1 MKGFFTIGLL
11 LIFLIDLQSQQRYDI
26 QFMLDGHVREC
37 IIVKPSTAP
46 PVGGYP
52 VVFMLHGTS
61 GDGEK
66 FYNISGWK
74 ELGQAENFITV
85 FPSSLSW
92 CFVEDGIEKHN
103 TRWVNGNVTE
113 NPCAG
118 PPQDYIDDIKFL
130 KLLAGRISDTFP
142 VNKTQIF
149 ACGFSNGSAMIH
161 KMAVDAGDVFAAV
174 AGTSAFLSP
183 ADSSKPLRRIP
194 IWVMLG
200 NLDDRY
206 FSPPRTEVPFG
217 GDTILSYLNRPL
229 NAAIVC
235 QGLTQ
240 IFTKIETPI
249 THTYKFTESAS
260 GELSK
265 PYIFTLVKGMTH
277 EFPNGTNSPI
287 DGPKLF
293 WEFFQSSVLVNTK
306 SNNQDAF
313 KIQIYPNP
321 ANESMKVQFYEN
333 NLPKEIRLQLFNSL
347 GQLVYSKKQLSTQK
361 LELQKSKFGTGLFIL
376 RIEGDHKVITKQ
388 IVFN

>member
-11 LIFLIDLQSQQRYDI
+11 LILLIDLHSQERYDI
-26 QFMLDGHVREC
+26 QFMLDGRVREC

-66 FYNISGWK
+66 YYHISGWK
-74 ELGQAENFITV
+74 ELGQTENFITV

-92 CFVEDGIEKHN
+92 CFVDDGREEHS

-113 NPCAG
+113 YPCSG

-130 KLLAGRISDTFP
+130 KLLANRISDTFP
-142 VNKTQIF
+142 VNNAKIF

-161 KMAVDAGDVFAAV
+161 KIAIDAGDVFAAV
-174 AGTSAFLSP
+174 AGTSAFLTS
-183 ADSSKPLRRIP
+183 ADSSKPVKRVP

-200 NLDDRY
+200 TLDDRY
-206 FSPPRTEVPFG
+206 FTPPITEIPFG
-217 GDTILSYLNRPL
+217 GDSILAYLNKPL
-229 NAAIVC
+229 KRAIVC
-235 QGLTQ
+235 QGLTEV
-240 IFTKIETPI
+240 FTKTESPI
-249 THTYKFTESAS
+249 THTYKFSESIS
-260 GELSK
+260 GEQSK
-265 PYIFTLVKGMTH
+265 PYIFTLVKDMTH
-277 EFPNGTNSPI
+277 MFPHGTNSPI
-287 DGPKLF
+287 DAPKLF
-293 WEFFQSSVLVNTK
+293 WEFFQNSVLVNTK

-313 KIQIYPNP
+313 AIQIYPNP
-321 ANESMKVQFYEN
+321 ANESMKVQFFEN
-333 NLPKEIRLQLFNSL
+333 ILPKEIRLQLFNSL
-347 GQLVYSKKQLSTQK
+347 GQLVYSKNLLSTQE

>member
-183 ADSSKPLRRIP
+183 ADSSKPLKRIP

-277 EFPNGTNSPI
+277 EFPNGTNSQI

-313 KIQIYPNP
+313 TIQIYPNP

>member
-277 EFPNGTNSPI
+277 EFPNGINSPI

-293 WEFFQSSVLVNTK
+293 WEFFQSSVLVNIK

-313 KIQIYPNP
+313 TIQIYPNP

>member
-11 LIFLIDLQSQQRYDI
+11 LILLIDLQSQERYDI

-277 EFPNGTNSPI
+277 EFPNGINSPI

-293 WEFFQSSVLVNTK
+293 WEFFQSSVLVNIK

-313 KIQIYPNP
+313 TIQIYPNP